1 LGGCISER
9 KLAANKANALVS
21 TGPRTTAGK
30 AMSSRNATKH
40 GLLSEQAALPGE
52 SRRRLLA
59 LHDQLYLELRPVGVL
74 EQLFVDRIVC
84 GFWRLRR
91 ALHAEREAMKLK
103 GQGDV
108 RPLIITYVTGGDEGE
123 TDLDSSGADVQRSPD
138 KRRQP
143 GSLLAQAVAN
153 EQVEKILRYE
163 TTIERQ
169 IYRAL
174 HELQRLQAAR
184 KGARPLA
191 PIAVDVDLGQGEV
204 TA

>member
-1 LGGCISER
+1 
-9 KLAANKANALVS
+9 
-21 TGPRTTAGK
+21 
-30 AMSSRNATKH
+30 M
-40 GLLSEQAALPGE
+40 
-52 SRRRLLA
+52 
-59 LHDQLYLELRPVGVL
+59 
-74 EQLFVDRIVC
+74 
-84 GFWRLRR
+84 
-91 ALHAEREAMKLK
+91 
-103 GQGDV
+103 
-108 RPLIITYVTGGDEGE
+108 IINIVTGGDKGE